1 MPQFS
6 IYKNN
11 ERSTNKTYPYFID
24 VQNDLLS
31 DLNSRLVIP
40 LTTLEKVNNTDV
52 ERLCPL
58 IPIDKGEYVLLTHQ
72 MTSVPAS
79 ILKTEVTTA
88 EKYRYEILGA
98 IDMLIS
104 GI

>member
-1 MPQFS
+1 MAQFYL
-6 IYKNN
+6 YKNEN
-11 ERSTNKTYPYFID
+11 RSSNKTYPYFID

-40 LTTLEKVNNTDV
+40 LSSYDALSKTDAK
-52 ERLCPL
+52 RLCPVIHL
-58 IPIDKGEYVLLTHQ
+58 DEGDFVLLTHQ
-72 MTSVPAS
+72 MTSVPKS
-79 ILKTEVTTA
+79 ILKNKVVSLEDL
-88 EKYRYEILGA
+88 RDEILAA

>member
-6 IYKNN
+6 LYKNN
-11 ERSTNKTYPYFID
+11 DISSNETYPYFID

-40 LTTLEKVNNTDV
+40 LTTLEKLDNTDV
-52 ERLCPL
+52 KRLCPVVH
-58 IPIDKGEYVLLTHQ
+58 IEMGDFVLLTHQ

-79 ILKTEVTTA
+79 ILKTEVTSV
-88 EKYRYEILGA
+88 EEFRYEILGA

>member
-6 IYKNN
+6 LYKNN
-11 ERSTNKTYPYFID
+11 DRSSNNTYPYFID

-40 LTTLEKVNNTDV
+40 LTPLENSKKMDV
-52 ERLCPL
+52 ERLCPV
-58 IPIDKGEYVLLTHQ
+58 IRIDKGRYVLLTHQ
-72 MTSVPAS
+72 MTSVPTS
-79 ILKTEVTTA
+79 ILKTEVRTV
-88 EKYRYEILGA
+88 EEYRYEILGA

>member
-6 IYKNN
+6 LYKN
-11 ERSTNKTYPYFID
+11 EDDSSSEAYPYFID
-24 VQNDLLS
+24 IQSPLLS

-40 LTTLEKVNNTDV
+40 LSSHKILNDTDV
-52 ERLCPL
+52 EKLCP
-58 IPIDKGEYVLLTHQ
+58 IIHIDEGNFVLLTHQ
-72 MTSVPAS
+72 MTSVPKS
-79 ILKTEVTTA
+79 ILNTEITSL
-88 EKYRYEILGA
+88 ESFRYEILGA